1 MCQWWCFLGKG
12 TKIYKYLKFDS
23 IKRNNNG
30 ANKQPNH
37 VKFQMH
43 EIKPKHIPWPQ
54 GHHVK
59 LRWCFWL
66 EKMREFWNT
75 TKKKKFI
82 GQIYNGS
89 VERWNFKQ
97 IESINSSWN
106 YKWLSYFWPRPKNDS
121 KYQKKFLR
129 NFNKSAPLNIRRTS
143 IQFRGSKRAI
153 NRVAR
158 KKYFNT
164 QYLCLVGDI
173 MRIPYQNVFRF
184 LTRQR
189 SHKLTGLKYQKWRPN
204 PHKQI
209 PFFEHVTNR

>member
-30 ANKQPNH
+30 ANKQPYH

-106 YKWLSYFWPRPKNDS
+106 YKWLSYFWPRPKNFDS
-121 KYQKKFLR
+121 KYQKKFWR
-129 NFNKSAPLNIRRTS
+129 NFNKSAPLKIRRTS

-153 NRVAR
+153 NRGAR
-158 KKYFNT
+158 KKV
-164 QYLCLVGDI
+164 L
-173 MRIPYQNVFRF
+173 QNPVFMLSRWHNAYTLSKCF
-184 LTRQR
+184 
-189 SHKLTGLKYQKWRPN
+189 
-204 PHKQI
+204 
-209 PFFEHVTNR
+209 PFFDAPKITQADRAKVPKVTSQST

>member
-1 MCQWWCFLGKG
+1 
-12 TKIYKYLKFDS
+12 
-23 IKRNNNG
+23 
-30 ANKQPNH
+30 
-37 VKFQMH
+37 
-43 EIKPKHIPWPQ
+43 
-54 GHHVK
+54 
-59 LRWCFWL
+59 
-66 EKMREFWNT
+66 MREFWNT

-153 NRVAR
+153 NRGAR
-158 KKYFNT
+158 KKVLQNPVFMLSRWHNAYTLSKCFPFFDAPKIT
-164 QYLCLVGDI
+164 QADRAKV
-173 MRIPYQNVFRF
+173 PKV
-184 LTRQR
+184 TR
-189 SHKLTGLKYQKWRPN
+189 N

-209 PFFEHVTNR
+209 LFFELGQKKIRNLCIFTSKNFRTKQLSANLFLDLLPQRLPFPPFVSKSKVLRPAAE